1 MRVYFF
7 IIIFALYSC
16 SKGSKNSS
24 VSNYYTTEASES
36 ESNYGDSTMNGT
48 YCAEIDYYYYNT
60 GTSST
65 YTLTVEV
72 ENDELVK
79 INWPN
84 GGWLDDS
91 HFTPQDISSG
101 SCSFTSD
108 AGYDY
113 NITLLNKGDCSYST
127 TPSYSPEYNTSDE
140 YLDSEQ
146 ETSFDNS
153 DELEEE

>member
-1 MRVYFF
+1 MKRFLLILF
-7 IIIFALYSC
+7 IICLSC
-16 SKGSKNSS
+16 SQKNKNKYKNSNELDES
-24 VSNYYTTEASES
+24 IEVSSK
-36 ESNYGDSTMNGT
+36 STGT

-101 SCSFTSD
+101 FCSFTSD

-113 NITLLNKGDCSYST
+113 NITLLNKGDCSYNT
-127 TPSYSPEYNTSDE
+127 TPSYNPEYNTTDE
-140 YLDSEQ
+140 YLDNEQ
-146 ETSFDNS
+146 ETLFDNS
-153 DELEEE
+153 DELDEE